1 MANQRLISPVS
12 LLNKSAAGRAFVQR
26 IGFSLLTLVAVVTVV
41 PIVAVVIYIAIQGL
55 PAMSWEFL
63 TAMPREGMRAGGIL
77 PAIVGTFYLTIGTAI
92 FSVPLGI
99 AAAIYLSEYARDTWW
114 TRLIRLAIINL
125 AGIPSVVYGLFGL
138 GLFVLFL
145 QFGTSILSA
154 SLTLAIMTL
163 PVIISA
169 AEEALR
175 AVPQSFRTVS
185 ISLGATQWQTIRR
198 IVLPQALPG
207 IITGIILGLERAA
220 GETSPI
226 LFTGATF
233 FLPRLPHSIRDATM
247 ALPYHLFV
255 ISTQVPGMPVRIQ
268 YGTALVL
275 LAFVLVMNIT
285 ATVIRARARARR
297 QW

>member
-1 MANQRLISPVS
+1 MNNFFTKNREFTEKL
-12 LLNKSAAGRAFVQR
+12 
-26 IGFSLLTLVAVVTVV
+26 GFSLLTLMTLMTII
-41 PIVAVVIYIAIQGL
+41 PIIATVIYIIAQGF
-55 PAMSWEFL
+55 PAMSWEFISGF
-63 TAMPREGMRAGGIL
+63 PRDGMREGGIL
-77 PAIVGTFYLTIGTAI
+77 PAIIGTFYLTLGTAI

-99 AAAIYLSEYARDTWW
+99 AAAIYLSEYAPDNKA

-145 QFGTSILSA
+145 KFGTSMLSA
-154 SLTLAIMTL
+154 SLTLSIMTL
-163 PVIISA
+163 PVIIST

-185 ISLGATQWQTIRR
+185 ISLGGTRWQTIRR
-198 IVLPQALPG
+198 TVLPEALPG
-207 IITGIILGLERAA
+207 IITGVILGLERAA
-220 GETSPI
+220 GETAPI
-226 LFTGATF
+226 LFTGAAF
-233 FLPRLPHSIRDATM
+233 FLPRLPHSPFDATM

-255 ISTQVPGMPVRIQ
+255 ISTQVPEMPIKIQ

-275 LAFVLVMNIT
+275 LVFVLGMNMI
-285 ATVIRARARARR
+285 ATLIRSRARAKR